1 VSRHPFAT
9 TAADVVEAL
18 LDLVVPRI
26 CAGCGEPRQ
35 LLCPG
40 CRAVLDGP
48 AQRTVP
54 RPSPAGFPPTWTVTA
69 YDGAVR
75 EALLAH
81 KEHGRLGLAGPLGDG
96 LSRSVSAAVEAR
108 SRPSGWPA
116 VVLVP
121 VPSLPAATRARGHD
135 PMLRIA
141 RRAAY
146 VLRASGRPTTVV
158 PVLAVGRTVS
168 DQSGLG
174 AAARADN
181 LAGAHRVRPRA
192 LSRLHGGAAVV
203 LVDDL
208 VTTGASLAEAA
219 RALTGVGLA
228 PLAAAVVAAT
238 ARRGSL
244 DRLGP
249 GG

>member
-1 VSRHPFAT
+1 VSPNPLVAT
-9 TAADVVEAL
+9 ATDVVEAL
-18 LDLVVPRI
+18 LDLVVPRV

-40 CRAVLDGP
+40 CRAALDRP

-96 LSRSVSAAVEAR
+96 LARSVSAAVETR
-108 SRPSGWPA
+108 HRGSGWPP

-121 VPSLPAATRARGHD
+121 VPSSAAATRARGHD

-141 RRAAY
+141 RRAAC
-146 VLRASGRPTTVV
+146 VLRASGRPTTVL
-158 PVLAVGRTVS
+158 PALAVGRTVS
-168 DQSGLG
+168 DQAGLG
-174 AAARADN
+174 AVARAHN
-181 LAGAHRVRPRA
+181 LAGAHRIRPRA
-192 LSRLHGGAAVV
+192 LARLQGGATVV

-208 VTTGASLAEAA
+208 VTTGASLAEAS
-219 RALTGVGLA
+219 RALHEVGLP

-238 ARRGSL
+238 ARRGPL
-244 DRLGP
+244 DRPGP
-249 GG
+249 TG

>member
-1 VSRHPFAT
+1 MGPSDV
-9 TAADVVEAL
+9 ADAVAGIVEAL
-18 LDLVVPRI
+18 LDLVVPRA
-26 CAGCGEPRQ
+26 CAGCGVPRE
-35 LLCPG
+35 LLCDG
-40 CRAVLDGP
+40 CRDALRGP
-48 AQRTVP
+48 ARRTVP
-54 RPSPAGFPPTWTVTA
+54 RPSPPGFPPTWTVTA

-81 KEHGRLGLAGPLGDG
+81 KEHGRLGLAGPLGDA
-96 LSRSVSAAVEAR
+96 LARSVTAAVEAR
-108 SRPSGWPA
+108 TPTSDWPP

-121 VPSLPAATRARGHD
+121 VPSSAAATRARGHD
-135 PMLRIA
+135 PLVRTA

-146 VLRASGRPTTVV
+146 VLRSSGRPTTVV

-168 DQSGLG
+168 DQAGLG
-174 AAARADN
+174 AADRARN

-192 LSRLHGGAAVV
+192 LARARGATVV

-219 RALTGVGLA
+219 RALRVAGTP

-238 ARRGSL
+238 ARRGAL
-244 DRLGP
+244 DRPSPTG
-249 GG
+249 